1 MKSLAIKIIT
11 KIIKKTKTAKGIV
24 IDEKY
29 NRIFSLLYMDKFI
42 NKREDFFSRDFSHLS
57 FFNYLRFFIVV
68 FACRQSSLSP
78 EIKTYIKNH
87 LRFLKFSNF
96 LINNLG
102 FCKIENASRLIRLLI
117 LLPCYIINFIKNCGN
132 FGSRNIIY
140 KNISAEKLNNS
151 QYLIFSKNK
160 IRSFLL
166 RLDVAFRERVFLSE
180 KTNKHIV
187 EVLEEIFSFYSLDGF
202 FIKKEKI
209 YIIQILVKYGLI
221 STAYE
226 LARNDK
232 DLSLDALVLEGM
244 VLLQNKIQ
252 SIKVETNQ
260 GKEKIILSY
269 LAWGEKYINF
279 FIEYHLNSLFFDRN
293 IEGIKK
299 KYDVEFL
306 IITDTFS
313 GDKIRKYLSKKNVA
327 YKIIECDLKFFP
339 STSMSNFYIYY
350 GYIDSLGVEYA
361 KKVNG
366 NLIFLPTDTIVSR
379 NGLGNIVKSHE
390 DTNADVV
397 SAVSYVCVEEK
408 IKKYSPKY
416 FCLDEISLLKK
427 TGGLVHQYM
436 YSELVTTKK
445 TSFGRYPRG
454 FYVPQGKKIDFYPL
468 FLHPNFIS
476 KNLLGY
482 VDKIGGNLDFYF
494 LSGVSKK
501 NIKIEV
507 ISPEK
512 ALIINVCEK
521 NRVYKENRY
530 LNIKEILR
538 FNLHRHKNHNIILNK
553 NVDFP
558 NFFWIKEN
566 VEFNNVHNKLI
577 KYFDLLCP

>member
-1 MKSLAIKIIT
+1 MRSLAKKIIIKIIE
-11 KIIKKTKTAKGIV
+11 KIKTPKGIV

-29 NRIFSLLYMDKFI
+29 NRIFSLLYVDRFI
-42 NKREDFFSRDFSHLS
+42 NQKEGFFSRDFSFLS
-57 FFNYLRFFIVV
+57 SFNYLRFFIVV
-68 FACRQSSLSP
+68 SACRQSYLSP

-96 LINNLG
+96 IINNLG
-102 FCKIENASRLIRLLI
+102 FCKVENASSLTRFLI
-117 LLPCYIINFIKNCGN
+117 LLLCHVINFIKKCRNLG
-132 FGSRNIIY
+132 RENIIY
-140 KNISAEKLNNS
+140 KNNAAEKLNNYQLLRS
-151 QYLIFSKNK
+151 SKNK
-160 IRSFLL
+160 ITSFLL
-166 RLDVAFRERVFLSE
+166 KLDVAFRERIFLSE

-187 EVLEEIFSFYSLDGF
+187 EVLEAIFSFYSLDALLV
-202 FIKKEKI
+202 KKEKN
-209 YIIQILVKYGLI
+209 YMIQILVKYGLI

-232 DLSLDALVLEGM
+232 DLSLDSLVLEGM

-252 SIKVETNQ
+252 SIKTETNQ

-269 LAWGEKYINF
+269 LAWGERYINF
-279 FIEYHLNSLFFDRN
+279 FIDYHLNSVFFGRN

-313 GDKIRKYLSKKNVA
+313 GDKIRKYLSKQNA
-327 YKIIECDLKFFP
+327 TYKIIECDLKFFP
-339 STSMSNFYIYY
+339 STSMSNFYVYY

-366 NLIFLPTDTIVSR
+366 NLMFLPTDTIVSR
-379 NGLGNIVKSHE
+379 NGLGNLIKSHE
-390 DTNADVV
+390 DTNADIV
-397 SAVSYVCVEEK
+397 SAVSYVCIEEK
-408 IKKYSPKY
+408 IKKLRPKY
-416 FCLDEISLLKK
+416 FCLDELSLLKK
-427 TGGLVHQYM
+427 TRDLLHQYM
-436 YSELVTTKK
+436 YSELVTQRKP
-445 TSFGRYPRG
+445 SFGRFPRG
-454 FYVPQGKKIDFYPL
+454 FYVPHGDKIDFYPL

-476 KNLLGY
+476 KDLLGY

-494 LSGVSKK
+494 LLGVNKK

-512 ALIINVCEK
+512 ALIVNVCEK
-521 NRVYKENRY
+521 DRVYEENSC
-530 LNIKEILR
+530 LNIKEIMR

-566 VEFNNVHNKLI
+566 IEFNNVHNKLI